1 MKFIFAFILLF
12 FAFSCN
18 NEVKEEI
25 KDEKSSEIE
34 LIEIELSKIDSL
46 ILKVKDLSIEIQESY
61 NSVNVI
67 ANRQMKA
74 DDLIRLKLKEA
85 ENKSKL
91 LIHEIIEKS
100 NTEIKNHSLKVNQYL
115 DSTLLYFSKLK
126 EFLPDFASYEDAIN
140 VFSARVLTDIDG
152 EIPMYIEKLLKEIEY
167 LEKRLIQEKQR
178 LMIRLEKAKR

>member
-1 MKFIFAFILLF
+1 MKLIFAFTLLV
-12 FAFSCN
+12 FASSCTN
-18 NEVKEEI
+18 SGEEKKED
-25 KDEKSSEIE
+25 KKTSEIE
-34 LIEIELSKIDSL
+34 LLEAELSKTDSL
-46 ILKVKDLSIEIQESY
+46 ILLTKDLSIEIQESY

-74 DDLIRLKLKEA
+74 DDLIRLKLKET

-100 NTEIKNHSLKVNQYL
+100 TTELKKHSLKVNQYL

-126 EFLPDFASYEDAIN
+126 EFLPDFASYDNAIN

-152 EIPMYIEKLLKEIEY
+152 QIPMNIEKLLKEIDY

-178 LMIRLEKAKR
+178 LMIRLEKTKS